1 MGKIGLARKR
11 IRDEKA
17 KTAAIKRY
25 VKGIQDHLVK
35 FKQIDRDIRT
45 LGDSSNVNEEM
56 SRQFEFMR
64 VEVDNL
70 QKR

>member
-1 MGKIGLARKR
+1 MERLGLRKQLKNEAAFILTYMGKIGLARKR

-35 FKQIDRDIRT
+35 FKQIDR
-45 LGDSSNVNEEM
+45 
-56 SRQFEFMR
+56 
-64 VEVDNL
+64 
-70 QKR
+70 